1 MKTTS
6 EHLKTH
12 KNRRRLPKRLLKI
25 LMDPSKALSSTA
37 ITSFIYVQYL
47 ETRFNHDIRL
57 HIPEQDVPEK
67 GVFAGSVSKKNTY
80 AQGTHAVC
88 LKIISIKICRIK
100 ESDTIDSQAWHIEKD
115 LLGTVDCLQASDLG
129 VSLTRFC
136 IALQGFTKL
145 AVASERSPN
154 PSPIL
159 HYASGLKHRTAT
171 SYLAIVCWRTTS
183 RQERCPTR
191 KDRYR

>member
-25 LMDPSKALSSTA
+25 LMDPSKALSSIA

-47 ETRFNHDIRL
+47 ETSFNYNIRL

-67 GVFAGSVSKKNTY
+67 DVFAGSVSKKNYVRTMN
-80 AQGTHAVC
+80 TIC
-88 LKIISIKICRIK
+88 LKICRIK
-100 ESDTIDSQAWHIEKD
+100 ESDTNDNQAWHIEKD
-115 LLGTVDCLQASDLG
+115 LQGIVDCLQASDLG

-136 IALQGFTKL
+136 IAPQGFTKL

-154 PSPIL
+154 LSPIL

>member
-1 MKTTS
+1 
-6 EHLKTH
+6 
-12 KNRRRLPKRLLKI
+12 
-25 LMDPSKALSSTA
+25 MDT
-37 ITSFIYVQYL
+37 
-47 ETRFNHDIRL
+47 
-57 HIPEQDVPEK
+57 
-67 GVFAGSVSKKNTY
+67 
-80 AQGTHAVC
+80 VC
-88 LKIISIKICRIK
+88 LKIISIKIFRIK
-100 ESDTIDSQAWHIEKD
+100 ESDTNDSQAWHIEKD
-115 LLGTVDCLQASDLG
+115 LQGTVDCLQASDLG

-183 RQERCPTR
+183 RQENVARLERIVIGKGSLFLYHLLCSISVLKTCHLFPLYIVTIS
-191 KDRYR
+191 

>member
-1 MKTTS
+1 
-6 EHLKTH
+6 
-12 KNRRRLPKRLLKI
+12 
-25 LMDPSKALSSTA
+25 MDT
-37 ITSFIYVQYL
+37 
-47 ETRFNHDIRL
+47 
-57 HIPEQDVPEK
+57 
-67 GVFAGSVSKKNTY
+67 
-80 AQGTHAVC
+80 VC
-88 LKIISIKICRIK
+88 LKIISIKIFRIK
-100 ESDTIDSQAWHIEKD
+100 ESDTNDSQAWHIEKD
-115 LLGTVDCLQASDLG
+115 LQGTVDCLQASDLG

-183 RQERCPTR
+183 RQENVARLERIVIGKGSVFVPLIMFYFGTKDLSFISFVHCNYFVENFIWKYAIKIVVLFFCLWIIPTDHAGKQASKQTILVSHWSAR
-191 KDRYR
+191 GNVMLAV

>member
-1 MKTTS
+1 MYNISKLASTTTS
-6 EHLKTH
+6 GCISRNRMYRKRCICRIRFE
-12 KNRRRLPKRLLKI
+12 KN
-25 LMDPSKALSSTA
+25 
-37 ITSFIYVQYL
+37 Y
-47 ETRFNHDIRL
+47 IRTM
-57 HIPEQDVPEK
+57 
-67 GVFAGSVSKKNTY
+67 NT
-80 AQGTHAVC
+80 VC

-100 ESDTIDSQAWHIEKD
+100 ESDTNDNQAWHIEKD
-115 LLGTVDCLQASDLG
+115 LQGTVDCLQASDLG